1 MTYFVYLMYRMTKY
15 FTRTDGIVGMMDCNL
30 ATYAIYTTDDIDSLY
45 RRRLQ
50 RCVHYATNSLCYEVL
65 SRWRPGS
72 RYCVVVRVV
81 VPLEPFLPL
90 CMELVFY
97 QGLQAV

>member
-1 MTYFVYLMYRMTKY
+1 
-15 FTRTDGIVGMMDCNL
+15 MMDCNL

-50 RCVHYATNSLCYEVL
+50 RCVHYTTNSLCYGVFQD
-65 SRWRPGS
+65 GGQ
-72 RYCVVVRVV
+72 VVGVPCV